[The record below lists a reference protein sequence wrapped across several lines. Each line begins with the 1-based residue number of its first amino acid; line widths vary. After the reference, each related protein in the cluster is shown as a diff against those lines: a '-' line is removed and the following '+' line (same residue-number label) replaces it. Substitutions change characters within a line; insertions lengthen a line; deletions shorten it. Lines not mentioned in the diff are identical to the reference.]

1 MKICNMLDFA
11 DGSVVNNLPANAR
24 ETGDRG
30 SILRSGRFPGVGNG
44 SPCQYSCLEN
54 SQDRGAWW
62 TLDLEVANHC
72 PRLCHTHT
80 DNMLSII
87 SFSQNKTRRDTIIHL
102 HLRKAEM

>member
-1 MKICNMLDFA
+1 MKICNMLDFP

-54 SQDRGAWW
+54 SQDRGAGGLQSLRWQ
-62 TLDLEVANHC
+62 TIAHAFAT
-72 PRLCHTHT
+72 HTHRQHAKYY
-80 DNMLSII
+80 II
-87 SFSQNKTRRDTIIHL
+87 
-102 HLRKAEM
+102 